1 MSRLG
6 SSAVPTR
13 LRQLCPQG
21 EPGSLARGGQ
31 PGASRMWT
39 RHRQAWGRGAPE
51 GSSGRGLCRGAGKAK
66 PTARPPST
74 LRPTGG
80 CIEHAHPVQ
89 PAALCCPPVAATQGP
104 TPPPT
109 RPQLRAAGWARGQP
123 AGPGAGGQLGRR
135 LGRGCLGGGH
145 RDLGTHTAG
154 CVTPCPSLG
163 APGQPHTRASPA
175 LRHGPRPTLITFMPS
190 RGGPAGPAEQQ
201 GAGAREG
208 PCHGRRPCPPHS
220 DPGPP
225 GLPPS
230 ATQGAARSHADGISG
245 GWGCGQPVL
254 PSPGDQESLH
264 GSGAHSPRTCR
275 CEWAAV
281 SSVKEPRAPG
291 PWGQN
296 PCLQDP
302 ARPGLGL
309 RAGASPH
316 TPHRFP

>member
-1 MSRLG
+1 
-6 SSAVPTR
+6 
-13 LRQLCPQG
+13 
-21 EPGSLARGGQ
+21 
-31 PGASRMWT
+31 MWT

-51 GSSGRGLCRGAGKAK
+51 GSGGRGLCRGAGKAK
-66 PTARPPST
+66 PAARPPST
-74 LRPTGG
+74 PRPIGG

-123 AGPGAGGQLGRR
+123 AGPGGGRAAGEAARPWLS
-135 LGRGCLGGGH
+135 GGGPQGPGH
-145 RDLGTHTAG
+145 PHCGLCHALPIPGGPRAAPHEGITCAQTWPATHTDHAHAIQG
-154 CVTPCPSLG
+154 RPRW
-163 APGQPHTRASPA
+163 PGRAA
-175 LRHGPRPTLITFMPS
+175 RS
-190 RGGPAGPAEQQ
+190 RGQRQ
-201 GAGAREG
+201 G

-245 GWGCGQPVL
+245 GRGCGQPVL
-254 PSPGDQESLH
+254 PSPGDQEFLH

-309 RAGASPH
+309 RAGAPPH